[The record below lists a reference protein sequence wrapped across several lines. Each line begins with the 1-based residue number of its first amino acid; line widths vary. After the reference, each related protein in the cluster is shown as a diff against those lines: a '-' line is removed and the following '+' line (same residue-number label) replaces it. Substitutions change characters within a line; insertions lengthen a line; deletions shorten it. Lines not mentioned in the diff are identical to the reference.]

1 MEGVYKSTIST
12 RKRDLL
18 SNCSQKS
25 IKVTRIYYE
34 KRYLRTRQQ
43 LNLGA

>member
-1 MEGVYKSTIST
+1 MIHVDSLKLYKMEGVYESTIST

-25 IKVTRIYYE
+25 IKVTRMI
-34 KRYLRTRQQ
+34 L
-43 LNLGA
+43 